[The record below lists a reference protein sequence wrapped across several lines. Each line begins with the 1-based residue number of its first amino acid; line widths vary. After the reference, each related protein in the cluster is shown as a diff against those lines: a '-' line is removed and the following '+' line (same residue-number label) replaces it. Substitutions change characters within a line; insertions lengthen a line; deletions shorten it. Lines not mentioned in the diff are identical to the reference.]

1 MFIQWLC
8 VRYNCRVKAP
18 GGTTLWGIFSGKA
31 IYAARATYHIPGIS
45 STMEWPTPSPFP
57 SALFLLQPKL
67 LFFPWG
73 IYEQTLFEVAR
84 QRLPAL
90 NKLCTPP
97 SAIFLHSQAA
107 AGPRCRGGRGPRR
120 GGSGRG
126 CASRAMNVAQKMRV
140 GAVSARRRPRRH
152 ELCAGLL
159 FGRRKSG
166 PAV

>member
-1 MFIQWLC
+1 
-8 VRYNCRVKAP
+8 
-18 GGTTLWGIFSGKA
+18 
-31 IYAARATYHIPGIS
+31 
-45 STMEWPTPSPFP
+45 MEWPTPSPFP

-107 AGPRCRGGRGPRR
+107 RR
-120 GGSGRG
+120 WAPAAEEGEGL
-126 CASRAMNVAQKMRV
+126 AAADLDEVARV
-140 GAVSARRRPRRH
+140 A
-152 ELCAGLL
+152 
-159 FGRRKSG
+159 
-166 PAV
+166 